1 MKKSIPVI
9 ISVLFLFLNS
19 VFAGAPMDLPAQP
32 EPQTKNQTQLRLIEI
47 SKRVEAIKSIDR
59 SNLNRQEKK
68 ALRQELRSLKK
79 ETALIGAGGV
89 LLTVASLLVV
99 ILLLILLL

>member
-19 VFAGAPMDLPAQP
+19 VFAGAPMDLPASP
-32 EPQTKNQTQLRLIEI
+32 EPHAKNQTQLRLIEI
-47 SKRVEAIKSIDR
+47 SKRVEDIKSIDK

-79 ETALIGAGGV
+79 ETAAIGAGGT

>member
-1 MKKSIPVI
+1 MKKYILVI
-9 ISVLFLFLNS
+9 ISVLFLNS
-19 VFAGAPMDLPAQP
+19 VFAAAPMNLPASP
-32 EPQTKNQTQLRLIEI
+32 EPHAKNQTQLRLIEI
-47 SKRVEAIKSIDR
+47 SKRVEDIKSIDK

-79 ETALIGAGGV
+79 ETAAIGAGGT